1 MIILI
6 SDLVL
11 LVLPKKSE
19 NFYLIERIAMFSILP
34 EFYGS
39 GKKLVWWFKNIERA
53 TFSGVNFWSRL
64 SAIKLLKL
72 IKLQNN

>member
-19 NFYLIERIAMFSILP
+19 NFYLIERIAMFSILSVISYRNSKSP
-34 EFYGS
+34 EDTYYVGT
-39 GKKLVWWFKNIERA
+39 KRA
-53 TFSGVNFWSRL
+53 
-64 SAIKLLKL
+64 L
-72 IKLQNN
+72 IKEANKVAESTFFLQ